1 MTPDELQALVAAL
14 PQAGT
19 LDLYRLGCAI
29 RALYSEPQRVL
40 EIRRHLHLGMTVR
53 FFLATTGEM
62 RRGRITAL
70 HRHEVSIDE
79 LDHSSR
85 WSGVPYAA
93 IDVQPASSDEVEM
106 IDSPRPAPRPV
117 ARTRADFRLGDSVT
131 FTDRDGR
138 TLFGKIVKLNPK
150 TASIDVGGGTW
161 RVSYPLLQ
169 QVVDL

>member
-1 MTPDELQALVAAL
+1 
-14 PQAGT
+14 
-19 LDLYRLGCAI
+19 
-29 RALYSEPQRVL
+29 
-40 EIRRHLHLGMTVR
+40 
-53 FFLATTGEM
+53 
-62 RRGRITAL
+62 
-70 HRHEVSIDE
+70 VSIDE
-79 LDHSSR
+79 LDHPSR

-93 IDVQPASSDEVEM
+93 IDVQPTHADEVE
-106 IDSPRPAPRPV
+106 IVNNSRPAPRPP
-117 ARTRADFRLGDSVT
+117 ARTRADFRVGDSIT